1 MGQFSGV
8 SFRPI
13 TPLSFKML
21 FSTKPLRENDSILKN
36 LLIDKDD
43 IKRLKTN
50 NFFSVTQ
57 TWQAY
62 GLPVYFSLTIG

>member
-21 FSTKPLRENDSILKN
+21 FSTKPLKENDPILKN

-50 NFFSVTQ
+50 NFSSVTQ

-62 GLPVYFSLTIG
+62 GLPGHFSLTIS